1 MAPHWHLFFS
11 LSHYFFFLTPT
22 SSCIA
27 WPCMQLHDE
36 QLACHSCPSSQSFNA
51 VVRMAAQ
58 SSWASRSADQPL
70 HICRFGCLCHSMDG
84 RAHRRQPSVGDRTPY
99 QIELGEDLPPGSRGL
114 FELST
119 SPAYPLPVKAPVNLL
134 ATTIHTTPL
143 RRHVRLQR
151 LIYSH
156 W

>member
-1 MAPHWHLFFS
+1 
-11 LSHYFFFLTPT
+11 
-22 SSCIA
+22 
-27 WPCMQLHDE
+27 
-36 QLACHSCPSSQSFNA
+36 
-51 VVRMAAQ
+51 
-58 SSWASRSADQPL
+58 
-70 HICRFGCLCHSMDG
+70 MDG

-143 RRHVRLQR
+143 RRHVRLQIDLQSLVAYTIEIFYTR
-151 LIYSH
+151 KVTKSILCNCVWPFFEAKRSNVLPVKRS
-156 W
+156 

>member
-1 MAPHWHLFFS
+1 
-11 LSHYFFFLTPT
+11 
-22 SSCIA
+22 
-27 WPCMQLHDE
+27 
-36 QLACHSCPSSQSFNA
+36 
-51 VVRMAAQ
+51 
-58 SSWASRSADQPL
+58 
-70 HICRFGCLCHSMDG
+70 MDG
-84 RAHRRQPSVGDRTPY
+84 RGRTQTPAECGRSYAVPDRARG
-99 QIELGEDLPPGSRGL
+99 GEDLPLGSRGL